1 MNPLKEMVEYAK
13 NMTVLYVEDN
23 TNAREMTVLMLEEFF
38 GTVLQA
44 ADGQEGLEVFGQ
56 HAVDLVIT
64 DINMPRLDGLEMSH
78 IIRKEDQE
86 VSIVILSA
94 HNDNHFFMESI
105 DIGVDGYLLKPVDI
119 DQMISLLG
127 RIVKKQRFT
136 QESRTHMQ
144 FLQSHQSAAS
154 LSQIVSRTDPRGI
167 ITYVNDAF
175 CDISGYR
182 REELIGQP
190 HNIVRHPDNPP
201 EMFRQM
207 WQTIRD
213 KKEVWRGTVRNRTK
227 EGKSYYVDSLI
238 LPVLDRDGE
247 VVEYISHRNDITD
260 IMQPIK
266 QLTQALRQAK
276 DQVLIYLKLNRFG
289 MMEEFYD
296 NGSIERIQEK
306 MAAYLQ
312 EVFAT
317 VFTFEKVFSLE
328 NGEFALLSNDHFADK
343 SVFVSEI
350 RKLQDHLYEQT
361 LSYDGFEFDT
371 AVLMSLVWE
380 GERILESARLGIKRL
395 LAGGKNFIEANHL
408 AAREQDQ
415 ARANMEMVKKLKD
428 AIVHSRVRSYFQP
441 IVDNTTRKVIKYES
455 LVRLIDEDGKLILPE
470 EFLEIS
476 KRCNYYSRITE
487 HVLENSFALLKRTK
501 VDVSINISALDIERR
516 STRERIYA
524 LLERHREQAPRII
537 FELLEDEAVRDYDV
551 IRDFISKIKLLGV
564 KIAIDDFG
572 AGYSNYERLLT
583 YQPDILKID
592 GSLIFNIATSSYSL
606 SIVKSI
612 VTFAREQGLE
622 IIAEFI
628 ENETIFAIVKDL
640 GIEFSQGYLFGRPE
654 PMESALEQ
662 KG

>member
-1 MNPLKEMVEYAK
+1 MNRLNDVIEYAST
-13 NMTVLYVEDN
+13 MTVLYVEDN
-23 TNAREMTVLMLEEFF
+23 ASAREMTVLMLEEFF
-38 GTVLQA
+38 ETVLQA
-44 ADGQEGLEVFGQ
+44 ADGQEGLEVFEQ

-64 DINMPRLDGLEMSH
+64 DINMPRLDGLEMSRT
-78 IIRKEDQE
+78 IRKEDRE

-94 HNDNHFFMESI
+94 HSDNHFFMESI
-105 DIGVDGYLLKPVDI
+105 DIGVDGYLLKPVDV
-119 DQMISLLG
+119 DQMIALLG

-136 QESRTHMQ
+136 QESRAHMQ

-175 CDISGYR
+175 CAISGYR
-182 REELIGQP
+182 REELLGQP
-190 HNIVRHPDNPP
+190 HNIVRHPGNPP
-201 EMFRQM
+201 EVFQQM
-207 WQTIRD
+207 WKTIRD
-213 KKEVWRGTVRNRTK
+213 EKAVWRGTVRNRTK

-247 VVEYISHRNDITD
+247 VIEYISHRNDITD

-266 QLTQALRQAK
+266 QLTQALRQAR
-276 DQVLIYLKLNRFG
+276 DQILIYMKLDRFE

-296 NGSIERIQEK
+296 NASIERIQEK

-328 NGEFALLSNDHFADK
+328 NGEFALLSNDQYWDK
-343 SVFVSEI
+343 RVFMSEI
-350 RKLQDHLYEQT
+350 QKLQDHLYEQT
-361 LSYDGFEFDT
+361 LSCEGFEFDT
-371 AVLMSLVWE
+371 AVLMSVVWD

-395 LAGGKNFIEANHL
+395 LADGKNLIEANHL
-408 AAREQDQ
+408 AVREQDQ

-428 AIVHSRVRSYFQP
+428 AILHSRVLSYFQP
-441 IVDNTTRKVIKYES
+441 IVDNRTRKVIKYES
-455 LVRLIDEDGKLILPE
+455 LVRLIDGEGRLILPA
-470 EFLEIS
+470 EFLEVS

-487 HVLENSFALLKRTK
+487 HVLENSFALLKRTEA
-501 VDVSINISALDIERR
+501 DVSINLSALDIERR
-516 STRERIYA
+516 TTRERIYA
-524 LLERHREQAPRII
+524 LLERHRDQAPRII

-551 IRDFISKIKLLGV
+551 IRDFIARIKSLGV

-592 GSLIFNIATSSYSL
+592 GSLILNIATSPYSL

-612 VTFAREQGLE
+612 VTFAREQDLE
-622 IIAEFI
+622 IVAEFI
-628 ENETIFAIVKDL
+628 ENETIFSIVRDL

-654 PMESALEQ
+654 PMEKALERIR
-662 KG
+662 